1 LPRLKRLHGGGR
13 LERIEAALGWGW
25 WRGDAVNARRLS
37 RLLESEKLACDA
49 AYVSVATEGEA
60 RRAASIVR
68 RLGQP
73 YVVHLMDLC
82 HEQGIVPAAM
92 PGYRTLLGQ
101 AHGVF
106 VVSEPLRDEVRR
118 VRADGVEVV
127 AVAKRL
133 GSLASPPAA
142 DSGVLRMVMLGSLG
156 SADNPAL
163 SVLADALPVLRA
175 RWPTFECLYMGQHY
189 HMLPDRLR
197 PLVTYPGRISLETF
211 EQLLSTAHVAFLP
224 SPQRLDCYGRFSPVA
239 RLTDYFA
246 AGLPVLYCVAKGSVA
261 EQLLTPLSPLAA
273 ARADTPES
281 LVAAVERFA
290 EPVQWREAS
299 RLLRSHAEEH
309 FAIGRLREKVLG
321 ALGTTCGAATLRER
335 KDCHVVG

>member
-1 LPRLKRLHGGGR
+1 MTIAIITGGAVNHRHGSGVQIARLFEGMKPEPWHLFWETNCGDDSGFQRAYLLKTLPRL
-13 LERIEAALGWGW
+13 
-25 WRGDAVNARRLS
+25 
-37 RLLESEKLACDA
+37 
-49 AYVSVATEGEA
+49 
-60 RRAASIVR
+60 
-68 RLGQP
+68 
-73 YVVHLMDLC
+73 
-82 HEQGIVPAAM
+82 
-92 PGYRTLLGQ
+92 
-101 AHGVF
+101 
-106 VVSEPLRDEVRR
+106 
-118 VRADGVEVV
+118 
-127 AVAKRL
+127 KRL

-142 DSGVLRMVMLGSLG
+142 DSGVLRMVMLDSLG

-175 RWPTFECLYMGQHY
+175 RWPKCECLYMGQHY

-321 ALGTTCGAATLRER
+321 ALATTCDAATARER
-335 KDCHVVG
+335 KDCHAVG